1 MLISVIISVY
11 NIKNY
16 IEKSINS
23 VLNQTY
29 SNWECI
35 LVDDGSTDGSESICD
50 LWAEDSD
57 KISVIHKPNGGPSSA
72 RNAGLLAAK
81 GEYVFFLDGDD
92 MLVPQALENFYHNYE
107 KADIVIGHMAF
118 FYDSNKP
125 IPFTNV
131 VKKEWVKNKNGKAA
145 FVEIHKH
152 NPTFMMGA
160 RGLYNR
166 EFLKKNDLFFD
177 EKCWY
182 SEDQEWT
189 VRCFEKA
196 NSISSNEK
204 PDYLYRTG
212 RPGSLMNTPNLNKIE
227 STLCVYDSWHKKC
240 ICYPTEE
247 FYLVLYEVLI
257 KRYWNIYIQYFSVF
271 SGEEY
276 KVFCEMMDKRRVF
289 VKKRP
294 KKIFINKYIF
304 FIWRFKSKNICNL
317 LKFKILVQKLKRK
330 RKQNVITNSK
340 Y

>member
-1 MLISVIISVY
+1 MYEESKVLISVIISVY

-35 LVDDGSTDGSESICD
+35 LVDDGSTDGSEAICD
-50 LWAEDSD
+50 FFAESSE
-57 KISVIHKPNGGPSSA
+57 KISVIHKYNGGPSSA
-72 RNAGLLAAK
+72 RNVGLLAAK

-92 MLVPQALENFYHNYE
+92 MISSTTLEDFYENYE
-107 KADIVIGHMAF
+107 NADIVIGHMAH

-125 IPFTNV
+125 IPFTNI
-131 VKKEWVKNKNGKAA
+131 VKKEWVINKNGKAA
-145 FVEIHKH
+145 FIEIHKH

-166 EFLKKNDLFFD
+166 NFLKENDLLFD
-177 EKCWY
+177 ENCWY

-196 NSISSNEK
+196 SSISSNEK
-204 PDYLYRTG
+204 PDYLYRLG

-227 STLCVYDSWHKKC
+227 STLCVYDSWYKKC
-240 ICYPTEE
+240 ICFQTEE
-247 FYLVLYEVLI
+247 FYLVLYNILI
-257 KRYWNIYIQYFSVF
+257 ERYWNIYIQYFSVF
-271 SGEEY
+271 SEDEY
-276 KVFCEMMDKRRVF
+276 KCFCSMMDKRRIY

-294 KKIFINKYIF
+294 KNSFVNKYAF
-304 FIWRFKSKNICNL
+304 FMRLFKSKHICNL
-317 LKFKILVQKLKRK
+317 LKLK
-330 RKQNVITNSK
+330 S
-340 Y
+340 